1 MNDLHNIKVAILSEN
16 GFEESELFSPK
27 AALEEAGATV
37 DVISPHATSIRGWNH
52 GEWGKEIKVDKDIG
66 DVSASEYDA
75 LFLPGGV
82 MNPDK
87 LRMNEEAVDFAAHF
101 LKEGKPLAA
110 ICHGPQTL
118 IETGLLKGRTMT
130 SYPSLKTDLKNAGVH
145 WVDKEVVVDQ
155 GFITS
160 RSPADL
166 PVFNKRMVEELLSIT
181 NQQ

>member
-1 MNDLHNIKVAILSEN
+1 MKSLHNRRVAIVSEN
-16 GFEESELFSPK
+16 GFEESELLDPK

-37 DVISPHATSIRGWNH
+37 DVISPHKENIQGWNH
-52 GEWGKEIKVDKDIG
+52 GKWGTEVKVDRDIG
-66 DVSASEYDA
+66 DVAASEYDA

-130 SYPSLKTDLKNAGVH
+130 SYPSLKTDLKNAGAH
-145 WVDKEVVVDQ
+145 WVDKDVVVDH
-155 GFITS
+155 GLITS

-166 PVFNKRMVEELLSIT
+166 PVFNKRMVEEFAK
-181 NQQ
+181 

>member
-1 MNDLHNIKVAILSEN
+1 MGSLTNVQVAIVSEN
-16 GFEESELFSPK
+16 GFEESEMTSPK

-37 DVISPHATSIRGWNH
+37 HVISPHPNNIRGWND
-52 GEWGKEIKVDKDIG
+52 GDWGKEIKVDKNIG
-66 DVSASEYDA
+66 DVAAEDYHA

-87 LRMNEEAVDFAAHF
+87 LRMSEEAVDFAKHF
-101 LKEGKPLAA
+101 LKEGKPVAA

-130 SYPSLKTDLKNAGVH
+130 SYPSLKTDLKNAGVQ
-145 WVDKEVVVDQ
+145 WEDKEVVVDQ
-155 GFITS
+155 GLITS

-166 PVFNKRMVEELLSIT
+166 PAFNKRMVLEFAK
-181 NQQ
+181 

>member
-1 MNDLHNIKVAILSEN
+1 MNSLVLNNRRVAILSEN

-27 AALEEAGATV
+27 AALEEAGASV
-37 DVISPHATSIRGWNH
+37 EVISPHPKSIQGWNN
-52 GEWGKEIKVDKDIG
+52 GKWGKEIKVDKDIG

-118 IETGLLKGRTMT
+118 IETGLLKGRKMT
-130 SYPSLKTDLKNAGVH
+130 SYSSLKTDLKNAGVH
-145 WVDKEVVVDQ
+145 WVDQEVVVDQ
-155 GFITS
+155 GLITS

-166 PVFNKRMVEELLSIT
+166 TAFNKKMVEEFAK
-181 NQQ
+181 

>member
-1 MNDLHNIKVAILSEN
+1 MNDLHNLKVAILSEN

-37 DVISPHATSIRGWNH
+37 DIISPHPKSIKGWNH
-52 GEWGKEIKVDKDIG
+52 GKWGKEIKVDKDIS

-118 IETGLLKGRTMT
+118 IETGLLKGRKMT
-130 SYPSLKTDLKNAGVH
+130 SYSSLKTDLKNAGVH
-145 WVDKEVVVDQ
+145 WVDQEVVVDQ
-155 GFITS
+155 GLITS

-166 PVFNKRMVEELLSIT
+166 PAFNKRMLEEFAK
-181 NQQ
+181 

>member
-1 MNDLHNIKVAILSEN
+1 
-16 GFEESELFSPK
+16 
-27 AALEEAGATV
+27 
-37 DVISPHATSIRGWNH
+37 
-52 GEWGKEIKVDKDIG
+52 
-66 DVSASEYDA
+66 
-75 LFLPGGV
+75 

-155 GFITS
+155 GLITS